1 VQAGG
6 SLRSGRGDN
15 IPTFFG
21 PTAAERCTLRLN
33 RCTPLAL
40 TINAGASSNT
50 IDLSQLQVTNLRLN
64 PGVGSTVVIL
74 PAAGRL
80 QATVIGGV
88 GQATV
93 HIPSGMAARI
103 HAGNGLGQTSEQ
115 DSFQRVVDNWFSPDF
130 DTAANPWELGVNSGI
145 GAV

>member
-1 VQAGG
+1 LPW
-6 SLRSGRGDN
+6 SRGLK
-15 IPTFFG
+15 P
-21 PTAAERCTLRLN
+21 R
-33 RCTPLAL
+33 PLPL
-40 TINAGASSNT
+40 TINTGASST

-64 PGVGSTVVIL
+64 P
-74 PAAGRL
+74 
-80 QATVIGGV
+80 GV

-115 DSFQRVVDNWFSPDF
+115 DSFQRVGDNWFSPDF
-130 DTAANPWELGVNSGI
+130 DTAANRWELGVNSGI